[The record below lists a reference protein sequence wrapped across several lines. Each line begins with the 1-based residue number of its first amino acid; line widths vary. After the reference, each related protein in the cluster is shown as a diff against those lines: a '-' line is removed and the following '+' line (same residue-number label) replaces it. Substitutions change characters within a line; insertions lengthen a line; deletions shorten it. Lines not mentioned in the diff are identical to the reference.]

1 MADEY
6 KAEGIAKAEEIS
18 KNIKELAA
26 GKGVFTLPEIVPGW
40 NEIDGKLRT
49 VIGLEFRDRIVKDG
63 GNPDIE
69 YVGKSDGGDDQY
81 KLK

>member
-1 MADEY
+1 MADEF
-6 KAEGIAKAEEIS
+6 KAEGIAKAEDIS

-26 GKGVFTLPEIVPGW
+26 GKPEWTLKEIVPGW
-40 NEIDGKLRT
+40 DDLAGGLRT
-49 VIGLEFRDRIVKDG
+49 VIGLEFRERIVADG

-69 YVGKSDGGDDQY
+69 YVGKSAGGEDMY

>member
-1 MADEY
+1 MAGEF

-26 GKGVFTLPEIVPGW
+26 GKAEFTLPEIVPGW
-40 NEIDGKLRT
+40 DKLDGGLRT
-49 VIGLEFRDRIVKDG
+49 VIGLEFRERIVQDG

-69 YVGKSDGGDDQY
+69 YVGKAPNGDDQY